1 MTIDQVL
8 RDLLRCSSP
17 IFLSLF
23 CYWHLIFSLALIAW
37 CTVYIEGSS
46 SRWKL
51 TNQWW
56 QIVPQRERDLPSTQ
70 HTLMCIHTERVCVYI
85 VMASEAFFS
94 LFSLCMRCL
103 SLLLVNRCIE
113 ARGVKIDP
121 RLAPFTRNRLIRVF
135 SIYYR
140 PHLYFAASNFKPSTR
155 LLVIKAFP
163 IRANH
168 PNQDKLSSIII
179 HLSNI

>member
-17 IFLSLF
+17 IFLPILLLASYLF
-23 CYWHLIFSLALIAW
+23 FGSYRMMYR
-37 CTVYIEGSS
+37 VYRGQQLEMKAHKSMVTD
-46 SRWKL
+46 R
-51 TNQWW
+51 TT
-56 QIVPQRERDLPSTQ
+56 ERGIYHQHTHTL

-85 VMASEAFFS
+85 VMEASEAFFS

-155 LLVIKAFP
+155 LLVIKSVSYP
-163 IRANH
+163 
-168 PNQDKLSSIII
+168 S
-179 HLSNI
+179 

>member
-1 MTIDQVL
+1 MKTDNWADDNRSSVKRLAALLFAYISPYFVIGILSFLWLLSHDVPCIQRAAA
-8 RDLLRCSSP
+8 RDESS
-17 IFLSLF
+17 
-23 CYWHLIFSLALIAW
+23 
-37 CTVYIEGSS
+37 
-46 SRWKL
+46 
-51 TNQWW
+51 
-56 QIVPQRERDLPSTQ
+56 QINGDRSYHRERGIYHQHTHTL

-85 VMASEAFFS
+85 VMEASEAFFS

-155 LLVIKAFP
+155 LLVIKSVSYP
-163 IRANH
+163 
-168 PNQDKLSSIII
+168 S
-179 HLSNI
+179 

>member
-17 IFLSLF
+17 IFLPILLLASYLF
-23 CYWHLIFSLALIAW
+23 FGSYRMM
-37 CTVYIEGSS
+37 CTVYRGQQLEMKAHKSMVTD
-46 SRWKL
+46 R
-51 TNQWW
+51 TT
-56 QIVPQRERDLPSTQ
+56 ERGIYHQHT

-168 PNQDKLSSIII
+168 PNQDKLSPIII
-179 HLSNI
+179 HLSNV